1 MASSRQALHSLFQS
15 RASIAHLKPLASQ
28 CCLRDRLQHSR
39 FSSQS
44 RRATSATQL
53 RSQENPTTP
62 SASSHTRSKAPLLLL
77 VALVAA
83 TGYYV
88 SLPDR
93 RPTTLNPQT
102 FVPYTI
108 IEREVISPTSV
119 LLTVAP
125 RELDAEPLFLKP
137 GSSLWRYPLWSVEF
151 KQPEVQIARHYTPLP
166 CLDDGDAQ
174 QLRFYV
180 RAVAG
185 GEMST
190 YVANRLLSGHS
201 VFLRGPHPSF
211 DLLARLP
218 QSRAPRLVFLAGGT
232 GLVPGMQAARAV
244 LDSRPDASVSILWA
258 VRHCSEV
265 HKTADAWPRASL
277 FSRML
282 SWLRY
287 YTSIKTASPIELSQD
302 MPDPSPIARQL
313 LHLKARYG
321 SRLDIR
327 LAVDDQGSSFGDL
340 DLHSA
345 IFTNASNPS
354 LALHPTA
361 KCCPLHDQHMH
372 ESASDLAV
380 PAATQASTH
389 SSVAN
394 APESCPCSS
403 DSGKNL
409 FVVSGPEGF
418 IAHYAGPKIW
428 RHGVLTQGAIGGVA
442 AELQRRHPSL
452 ASDWLVLKL

>member
-1 MASSRQALHSLFQS
+1 MTSSGQALRSLLQK
-15 RASIAHLKPLASQ
+15 RASILFLGHLAPQRLPRGGSQ
-28 CCLRDRLQHSR
+28 HAR
-39 FSSQS
+39 FLSQS
-44 RRATSATQL
+44 RPSTLATQL
-53 RSQENPTTP
+53 RSQGNGTP
-62 SASSHTRSKAPLLLL
+62 PPASSQARSKAPLLLL
-77 VALVAA
+77 VALVVT

-93 RPTTLNPQT
+93 RPTTLNPQS

-108 IEREVISPTSV
+108 TEREVISPTSV

-137 GSSLWRYPLWSVEF
+137 GSALWRYPLWSVEF

-166 CLDDGDAQ
+166 PLHHDNPQ

-190 YVANRLLSGHS
+190 YVTSRLLPGNS

-218 QSRAPRLVFLAGGT
+218 QSRPPRLVFLAGGT
-232 GLVPGMQAARAV
+232 GLVPGMQAAHAV
-244 LDSRPDASVSILWA
+244 LDARPDASVSILWA

-265 HKTADAWPRASL
+265 HKSADSWPQASL
-277 FSRML
+277 FSRTL
-282 SWLRY
+282 SWLWY
-287 YTSIKTASPIELSQD
+287 YSSNKTASPIELSQD
-302 MPDPSPIARQL
+302 IPHPSPITREL
-313 LHLKARYG
+313 LRLKARYG

-327 LAVDDQGSSFGDL
+327 LAVDDQGSSFGPSDL
-340 DLHSA
+340 YNA
-345 IFTNASNPS
+345 IFADASNPS
-354 LALHPTA
+354 STLHPAA
-361 KCCPLHDQHMH
+361 KSCPLHSQHMH
-372 ESASDLAV
+372 ESVSDLVA
-380 PAATQASTH
+380 PAATQSTI
-389 SSVAN
+389 AN
-394 APESCPCSS
+394 APASCPCSS

-418 IAHYAGPKIW
+418 VARYTGPKIW
-428 RHGVLTQGAIGGVA
+428 RDGVLTQGPVGGVA
-442 AELQRRHPSL
+442 AKLQRRYPSL
-452 ASDWLVLKL
+452 ASHWLVLKL